1 MTTCVDDP
9 DALDGSPSTWRAGCL
24 VVGRKPEVCKATPPK
39 RLRSAGDQD
48 RGKWHEGRAPSS
60 RWRSV
65 QGPRYGAGGETSV
78 PLASGRMLG
87 SSYSASLSRTDSPGD
102 KAGLDFWWRAS
113 VVQLLIYIPVRRRA
127 KPPHRVLVHRNV
139 PASLRLFGDELEF
152 MSPRTFTLLMSLLV
166 GLLAGASHRL
176 GNYSASTGQ
185 HPLASMPVSDVD
197 ESASQRT
204 EQAEKATPS
213 VRIILPSPFEV
224 RSN

>member
-1 MTTCVDDP
+1 MSSGWQPVHGP
-9 DALDGSPSTWRAGCL
+9 NGIRPSDACL
-24 VVGRKPEVCKATPPK
+24 
-39 RLRSAGDQD
+39 SQ
-48 RGKWHEGRAPSS
+48 
-60 RWRSV
+60 
-65 QGPRYGAGGETSV
+65 GGERWNSV
-78 PLASGRMLG
+78 PLPPQLASRFSGRHEVPRFPVEGRGRATAHISPVGGARLVERSRRTA
-87 SSYSASLSRTDSPGD
+87 SSCIGTSQPLCDYSEKSCDS
-102 KAGLDFWWRAS
+102 
-113 VVQLLIYIPVRRRA
+113 
-127 KPPHRVLVHRNV
+127 
-139 PASLRLFGDELEF
+139 

-197 ESASQRT
+197 ESASERT